1 MNFAPCKN
9 NKGESECC
17 RTLCLFEITTIVR
30 KLGTEPKKA
39 QIMAPM
45 KAIKD
50 DVSSI
55 RIVVSLNT
63 VFDELLI
70 SIVILLS
77 SEALT
82 SL

>member
-1 MNFAPCKN
+1 
-9 NKGESECC
+9 
-17 RTLCLFEITTIVR
+17 
-30 KLGTEPKKA
+30 
-39 QIMAPM
+39 MAPM

-55 RIVVSLNT
+55 SIGVSVVIVFV
-63 VFDELLI
+63 ELLI